1 MNGTIRVGNL
11 FGIPFYIHPSWFFV
25 LGLVTLSYSSGLAA
39 QFPQLGAAL
48 AVILGLLTALLLFSS
63 VVAHE
68 LGHSFVALR
77 QGIDVKSITLFI
89 FGGLASL
96 EKESETPAEAFW
108 VAIAGPLVS
117 LLVFGILTGVG
128 IAISWVQLAPR
139 AIAPSGPLAA
149 ILGVLAS
156 VNLAL
161 ALFNLIPGLP
171 LDGGNILKAL
181 VWKITGNPYQGV
193 VFASRVGQIFG
204 WIAIASGLL
213 PLLLSGSFANFW
225 NLLVG
230 FFLLQNAGN
239 AAQFARVQE
248 KLTGLTAADAVTTDS
263 PIVCA
268 HLTLREFADERILGW
283 QKWNRFLVTDDN
295 GQLVGAVSID
305 NLRAIPTALWSE
317 TRIEEVMRPIEQL
330 VTVKSDQ
337 SLMDAVQLL
346 EQRKLSTLAVIRDN
360 GVLVGLLEKASVLNL
375 LYKKAQANA
384 A

>member
-48 AVILGLLTALLLFSS
+48 SVVLGLLTALLLFGS

-117 LLVFGILTGVG
+117 LLLFGILTGVG
-128 IAISWVQLAPR
+128 IAI
-139 AIAPSGPLAA
+139 APSGPITA

-181 VWKITGNPYQGV
+181 VWKVTGNPYKGV

-204 WIAIASGLL
+204 WIAVASGLL
-213 PLLLSGSFANFW
+213 PILLSGSFANFW
-225 NLLVG
+225 NLLIG

-263 PIVCA
+263 PIVSA
-268 HLTLREFADERILGW
+268 HLTLREFADQRILGW
-283 QKWNRFLVTDDN
+283 QNWSRFLVTDDN
-295 GQLVGAVSID
+295 GQLIGSVSVD

-346 EQRKLSTLAVIRDN
+346 EQRKISTLAVIRDN
-360 GVLVGLLEKASVLNL
+360 GVLVGLLEKASIIDL